1 MPTRTA
7 AAKVNL
13 ALSVTGRRADGY
25 HLLDSLVVFTE
36 FGDQLHAEAAEVDS
50 FEIDGP
56 FAAALAG
63 SPDAENLC
71 LMARDGLRALTQ
83 ASGHDA
89 PGVALR
95 LTKAM
100 PVASG
105 IGGGSA
111 DAAATLHL
119 LADVWDF
126 IADPDELAQLALTL
140 GADVPMCLAGRPAR
154 ASGIG
159 ETLDFIDGLP
169 ALALVLVNPGVA
181 VATPSVFRAL
191 KSRDNPALPA
201 IPQFTTTREMAD
213 WLGTTRN
220 DLEPPARQVAPE
232 IGACLGVLRDS
243 GAVVARMSG
252 SGATCFGLYG
262 TDVDADAAAAMIS
275 RQHPGWFVTA
285 TRSLPSPA

>member
-1 MPTRTA
+1 MAIRAA

-13 ALSVTGRRADGY
+13 ALSVIGRRADGY
-25 HLLDSLVVFTE
+25 HMLDSIVVFTE
-36 FGDQLHAEAAEVDS
+36 FGDQLHAEPAKVDS

-56 FAAALAG
+56 FAAALTG

-71 LMARDGLRALTQ
+71 LKARDGLRAL
-83 ASGHDA
+83 ALAGGNDA

-119 LADVWDF
+119 LSDVWNFAARVD
-126 IADPDELAQLALTL
+126 DLAQLALSL
-140 GADVPMCLAGRPAR
+140 GADVPMCLAGQPAR

-181 VATPSVFRAL
+181 VSTPSVFRAL
-191 KSRDNPALPA
+191 ESRDNPPLPP
-201 IPQFTTTREMAD
+201 IPRLATASDVAQ
-213 WLGTTRN
+213 WLGNTRN
-220 DLEPPARQVAPE
+220 DLEPPARQLAPE
-232 IGACLGVLRDS
+232 IDACLVALSGS
-243 GAVVARMSG
+243 GALVARMSG

-262 TDVDADAAAAMIS
+262 TEAEAGVAAAALG
-275 RQHPGWFVTA
+275 RQKPGWFVTA
-285 TRSLPSPA
+285 TRSLASPV